1 MRHIS
6 LILIAMA
13 ALLLGACQ
21 ADDAAPSVSEEA
33 LFPSA
38 SAGASTAASTDAS
51 ADASASESVG
61 SSASPESSASP
72 DDSDDAD
79 ASPDDSDDA
88 DASPDSSDDAT
99 GGTGGTGDDA
109 CDEAF
114 ADVPELTSVD
124 SLTALQDVFTAIDGT
139 IEACDSA
146 DQWTELA
153 SDELALVDSP
163 EDAEEFL
170 RARCDES
177 EQIEDSDICE
187 EL

>member
-1 MRHIS
+1 MRHLS

-21 ADDAAPSVSEEA
+21 TDDATPSVSEEP

-38 SAGASTAASTDAS
+38 SAEASAAASTDAS
-51 ADASASESVG
+51 ADASPSESAEF
-61 SSASPESSASP
+61 SESPDASASP
-72 DDSDDAD
+72 DDSDDAS
-79 ASPDDSDDA
+79 ASPDESDDA
-88 DASPDSSDDAT
+88 TASPDESDDAT

-109 CDEAF
+109 CEDAF
-114 ADVPELTSVD
+114 ADVPELTSID
-124 SLTALQDVFTAIDGT
+124 SLTALQDIFVAIDDS
-139 IEACDSA
+139 IEACDSV

-177 EQIEDSDICE
+177 SDIEDSDICQ

>member
-1 MRHIS
+1 MRHLS

-21 ADDAAPSVSEEA
+21 SDDATPSVSEEP

-38 SAGASTAASTDAS
+38 SAGASAAASTDAS
-51 ADASASESVG
+51 ADASPSESAE
-61 SSASPESSASP
+61 SSESPDASAST
-72 DDSDDAD
+72 DDSDDAS
-79 ASPDDSDDA
+79 ASPDESDDA
-88 DASPDSSDDAT
+88 SASPDESDDAT

-109 CDEAF
+109 CEDAF
-114 ADVPELTSVD
+114 ADVPELTSID
-124 SLTALQDVFTAIDGT
+124 SLTALQEIFVAIDDS
-139 IEACDSA
+139 IEACDSV

-163 EDAEEFL
+163 EDAEQFL

-177 EQIEDSDICE
+177 DEIDDSDICE